1 MPTYIVRVP
10 QDINRVKLERGDVVP
25 EGTYFGEPDSYV
37 ALGRWLKL
45 DATQAKALKA
55 LKEKRD
61 KAYADYLAA
70 DAAWEDKLDDLE
82 AKADGR

>member
-37 ALGRWLKL
+37 SLGRWLKI
-45 DATQAKALKA
+45 DANQAKSLQAA
-55 LKEKRD
+55 REKRD
-61 KAYADYLAA
+61 KAYQAWLDA
-70 DAAWEDKLDDLE
+70 DAAWDEKLKDYE